1 MYRKL
6 YKNFHIFAKKNL
18 NARIDKK
25 IIYQNGKGSDTFA
38 RLTLRVFITKKLSF
52 KQRPPF
58 IVHAYALLSY
68 TFAKF
73 DVF

>member
-38 RLTLRVFITKKLSF
+38 RLTLRVFITKNLSF
-52 KQRPPF
+52 KQRPTF
-58 IVHAYALLSY
+58 VVHTMQYLA
-68 TFAKF
+68 TQ
-73 DVF
+73 